1 MIDIILSTFKFVMY
15 VINFIIW
22 LLGLGVLITIFWI
35 MYDSD
40 LYTQTMTLSGNVE
53 NIMDNLI
60 NANGDMIDATKCSII
75 AKETAEDLI
84 NHIVTKVCTNI
95 NMFTI

>member
-1 MIDIILSTFKFVMY
+1 MMDIILSTFKFVMY

-22 LLGLGVLITIFWI
+22 LLGLAVLITIFWI
-35 MYDSD
+35 MHDSD
-40 LYTQTMTLSGNVE
+40 LYTQTMTMSGNLE
-53 NIMDNLI
+53 NIIDNFV

>member
-1 MIDIILSTFKFVMY
+1 MIDIVLSTFKFVMY

-22 LLGLGVLITIFWI
+22 LLGLAVLITIFWI

-40 LYTQTMTLSGNVE
+40 LFTQTMTLSGNVE
-53 NIMDNLI
+53 NIMDNLV

>member
-1 MIDIILSTFKFVMY
+1 MMDIILSTFKFVMY

-22 LLGLGVLITIFWI
+22 LLGLGVVIIIFWV
-35 MYDSD
+35 MYDLD
-40 LYTQTMTLSGNVE
+40 LYTQTMNLSGNVE
-53 NIMDNLI
+53 TIIDNLVT
-60 NANGDMIDATKCSII
+60 ANGDMIDATKCSII
-75 AKETAEDLI
+75 AKETAEDLV